1 MLPLTVLAACL
12 GTVAVTLF
20 GDLGVSER
28 HPLRDPRRKPF
39 ERGGSDT
46 FELEDGDVGELTKL
60 RLEHDGKGVRPGWFV
75 ERVSVTCEENGHV
88 WSFPASQ
95 WFDKAKGDGAISRD
109 LYPSV

>member
-1 MLPLTVLAACL
+1 MLPLTVLPACL

-46 FELEDGDVGELTKL
+46 FELEDVDVGELTKL
-60 RLEHDGKGVRPGWFV
+60 RLEHDID
-75 ERVSVTCEENGHV
+75 VTGISFSQTHLGH
-88 WSFPASQ
+88 
-95 WFDKAKGDGAISRD
+95 
-109 LYPSV
+109 LYRSHVLTTNK